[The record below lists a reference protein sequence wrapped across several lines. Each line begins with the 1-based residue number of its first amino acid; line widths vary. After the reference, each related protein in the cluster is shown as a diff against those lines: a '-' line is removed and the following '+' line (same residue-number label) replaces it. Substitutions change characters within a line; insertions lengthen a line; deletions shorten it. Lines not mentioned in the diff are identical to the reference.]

1 MGKKGK
7 WFSNLKKAF
16 SPDSMKFRHNV
27 PQYHNGVISD
37 PVLVETVKTSPPPF
51 EVIVVQNKNECSS
64 SADVSASAA
73 ADIPE
78 VSSQSALEVVNCAK
92 PAHITGKSIDEAATI
107 MIQTAFRGYLARR
120 ALRALRGLVRLKS
133 LMEEPVMKRQVAN
146 TLKCMQTLSHVQSQ
160 IQTRRIRMSEEN
172 QARQKQLLQKN
183 AIELANL
190 RNGDDWDDSLQ
201 SKEQVEA
208 NILSRYEAAM
218 RRERALAYAY
228 SHQQTWKNNTGY
240 ANPTLFMDPSNP
252 TWGWS
257 WLERWM
263 AGRPW
268 ESPEKKNDNNDDRNS
283 LVKSSINQNN
293 PRVEITKSVAR
304 SKLNSSSAQPNTPS
318 SARAPR
324 KKNNFLAPPTPS
336 RINPSFRK
344 SKNTKPSSPDDDA
357 QSMVSMNSGKNP
369 RRSIA
374 GSSSSSSP
382 SSLSVRDNESLA
394 SSPARAKL
402 KPQGNGNRNGGSDKA
417 KATVKKRLSY
427 HSGSSPAPPRP
438 RRFSAPPKVENGRL
452 DMEIAVNNRG
462 RKLEVK

>member
-228 SHQQTWKNNTGY
+228 SHQVAPIVAGMAVAAAAY
-240 ANPTLFMDPSNP
+240 ASKYGMEAWQAF
-252 TWGWS
+252 
-257 WLERWM
+257 
-263 AGRPW
+263 
-268 ESPEKKNDNNDDRNS
+268 K
-283 LVKSSINQNN
+283 
-293 PRVEITKSVAR
+293 AR
-304 SKLNSSSAQPNTPS
+304 
-318 SARAPR
+318 
-324 KKNNFLAPPTPS
+324 
-336 RINPSFRK
+336 
-344 SKNTKPSSPDDDA
+344 
-357 QSMVSMNSGKNP
+357 
-369 RRSIA
+369 
-374 GSSSSSSP
+374 
-382 SSLSVRDNESLA
+382 
-394 SSPARAKL
+394 
-402 KPQGNGNRNGGSDKA
+402 
-417 KATVKKRLSY
+417 
-427 HSGSSPAPPRP
+427 PPRP
-438 RRFSAPPKVENGRL
+438 RIRRFYDGGFQSTMTRREAALILGVRESTAREKVREAHRRVMVANHPDAGGSNYLASKVNEAKDIMLGRSNGSAS
-452 DMEIAVNNRG
+452 AF
-462 RKLEVK
+462 